1 MYIIKTYIYIYNCRL
16 DDSIKLTVQAFAE
29 IGADRWKSACEHAE
43 KTIASMQDADNA
55 ADVLKRNLVV
65 DLGAH
70 TDSETDTAS
79 EAE

>member
-1 MYIIKTYIYIYNCRL
+1 M
-16 DDSIKLTVQAFAE
+16 KLTVQAFAE
-29 IGADRWKSACEHAE
+29 IGADRWRSACEHVE
-43 KTIASMQDADNA
+43 KTIASMWDADNA
-55 ADVLKRNLVV
+55 TDVLQRNLVV

>member
-1 MYIIKTYIYIYNCRL
+1 M
-16 DDSIKLTVQAFAE
+16 KLTVQAFAK
-29 IGADRWKSACEHAE
+29 IGSDQWRSACEHVE
-43 KTIASMQDADNA
+43 NTIASMQDADNA
-55 ADVLKRNLVV
+55 ADVLQLNLVV

>member
-1 MYIIKTYIYIYNCRL
+1 MRTCGEDHR
-16 DDSIKLTVQAFAE
+16 F
-29 IGADRWKSACEHAE
+29 H
-43 KTIASMQDADNA
+43 ADNA
-55 ADVLKRNLVV
+55 ADVLQRNLVV

>member
-1 MYIIKTYIYIYNCRL
+1 MSKRKSSFPLRSNEKKMVE
-16 DDSIKLTVQAFAE
+16 SIATQFV
-29 IGADRWKSACEHAE
+29 E

-55 ADVLKRNLVV
+55 ADVLQRNLVV

-70 TDSETDTAS
+70 TDSETDTAC